1 MVDNQSAINLAKHP
15 TSHGRSKHIE
25 TRFHFIREQV
35 SNEKLVVEHCK
46 SEVQFADILTKALKH
61 ARFKFLRESIGVV
74 DVSSLV

>member
-1 MVDNQSAINLAKHP
+1 
-15 TSHGRSKHIE
+15 
-25 TRFHFIREQV
+25 
-35 SNEKLVVEHCK
+35 VEHCK